1 MSAGLGMDLVR
12 IERIRRVLDDH
23 PERFRARVF
32 TPTECRDAADRG
44 AGEVASLAARFAAKE
59 AALKAARDRP
69 RLRNWLEGCGSS
81 ADWFWSTNSVAPRCR
96 RRSGTYVG
104 TFKLEGQFDARSRD
118 GRSGRRG

>member
-12 IERIRRVLDDH
+12 IERIRRVLEDH

-59 AALKAARDRP
+59 AALKAFGTGRAPELVGRMWKFSG
-69 RLRNWLEGCGSS
+69 LVLEHQFCCSTVPPPIGHVCWDFQIGGS
-81 ADWFWSTNSVAPRCR
+81 V
-96 RRSGTYVG
+96 
-104 TFKLEGQFDARSRD
+104 
-118 GRSGRRG
+118 